1 MPNFLSKIFSRKS
14 KPTIPVVRLQGTI
27 GASAPMR
34 TGALNLASVSLNLE
48 KAFSYSNAPA
58 VAILVNS
65 PGGAPTQSHFIYQR
79 IRQLATENETK
90 VLIFVEDVAAS
101 GGYMIA
107 LAGDEIFVD
116 QNSIVGSI
124 GVVSSGFGFVDAI
137 AKLGIERRVYTAGA
151 NKSMLDPFVPEKT
164 DDIEF
169 LKKLQLELHE
179 SFIGMVKER
188 RGQALSS
195 EVELFDGKFWIGS
208 TAVSLGLADHIGEL
222 RTVIKER
229 YGKNAKLKLI
239 GSEPTFFKKKLGVKL
254 SAEDVASKLGHEII
268 SAAGDRL
275 MWSKYGL

>member
-1 MPNFLSKIFSRKS
+1 MFSKLRSILTGKS
-14 KPTIPVVRLQGTI
+14 KPVIPVVRMQGTI
-27 GASAPMR
+27 STSSPMR
-34 TGALNLASVSLNLE
+34 TNTLNLASVALNLE
-48 KAFSYSNAPA
+48 KAFSQSNAPA

-79 IRQLATENETK
+79 IRHLAEEHETK
-90 VLIFVEDVAAS
+90 VLVFVEDVAAS

-116 QNSIVGSI
+116 PNSIVGSI

-151 NKSMLDPFVPEKT
+151 NKSMLDPFVPEKAE
-164 DDIEF
+164 DVEY
-169 LKKLQLELHE
+169 LKKLQLELHD

-188 RGQALSS
+188 RGNTLTT
-195 EVELFDGKFWIGS
+195 EEELFDGKFWVGS
-208 TAVSLGLADHIGEL
+208 HAVNLGLADHIGEL
-222 RTVIKER
+222 RTVIKDR
-229 YGKNAKLKLI
+229 YGEKAKLKLI

-254 SAEDVASKLGHEII
+254 SVDDLAADLGHGII
-268 SAAGDRL
+268 SAATERL